1 MPTLTLIYE
10 GKSLAFTLQKIDRAA
25 LYGYAETETVNAD
38 VEVCSR
44 ALLAGDGHTIAG
56 KGDTAIAY
64 LSPDG
69 FWRERSELRPVD
81 ARDGAAIVPVKPT
94 FAFPVNLDETKE
106 CPVLGVRI
114 RKAEASQDDYLNC
127 TIRLVYRLVAE
138 GDNSPA
144 ALLADLEEGAIYRFQ
159 FSYRGGDLADEGFI
173 LIGSDGGIYL
183 TVGSGCHIEYASLA
197 YNPLPDPDELDEE
210 EEEQELD
217 FSMV

>member
-10 GKSLAFTLQKIDRAA
+10 GKPLAFTLQKIDRAA
-25 LYGYAETETVNAD
+25 LYGYAESETVNAEG
-38 VEVCSR
+38 EVCS
-44 ALLAGDGHTIAG
+44 AATLCGDGHTIAG
-56 KGDTAIAY
+56 KGDVALAY

-69 FWRERSELRPVD
+69 HWRERSELRPVD

-94 FAFPVNLDETKE
+94 FAYPVNLDETKE
-106 CPVLGVRI
+106 CPVLGVTI

-144 ALLADLEEGAIYRFQ
+144 ALLADLEEGAIYRFP
-159 FSYRGGDLADEGFI
+159 FSYRGGDGFI
-173 LIGSDGGIYL
+173 LCGSDGGIYL
-183 TVGSGCHIEYASLA
+183 AVGSRCHIEYASLA